1 MEITFNGSPGPSVGV
16 ELELQIID
24 PETKNLVSGASR
36 IIERSHDE
44 QHVKPELIES
54 TIELNTNVCQN
65 VAEIRREL
73 TTRVGQLLTVC
84 DDLGYELVSAGTHP
98 FAEWSEQQVT
108 PKDRY
113 QMLVDRCQWPARR
126 LMIFGLHV
134 HVGVENGE
142 KAIAVFNSLSSYL
155 PHLLALSASS
165 PFFDNLD
172 TGLASCRVKIFES
185 LPTAGIP
192 YRLLSWAEFQ
202 RLMTT
207 LVNSKTIETI
217 REIWWDIRPHPDFG
231 TVEVRMC
238 DGMPTLDEVVSMTA
252 LIQSLVVWLGDQY
265 DEGTLPP
272 LPRYWIVRENKWRAA
287 RWSTEAE
294 TIVDEDG
301 NLKSLSDSIERLV
314 AEVAPV
320 SRRLGCADEL
330 AGIRGILARGP
341 SHVRQRRVYGET
353 QDFKKVM
360 ESLVR
365 EFRESIT

>member
-1 MEITFNGSPGPSVGV
+1 MCHS
-16 ELELQIID
+16 
-24 PETKNLVSGASR
+24 
-36 IIERSHDE
+36 
-44 QHVKPELIES
+44 
-54 TIELNTNVCQN
+54 

-84 DDLGYELVSAGTHP
+84 DDLGYELASAGTHP

-126 LMIFGLHV
+126 LM
-134 HVGVENGE
+134 
-142 KAIAVFNSLSSYL
+142 
-155 PHLLALSASS
+155 
-165 PFFDNLD
+165 
-172 TGLASCRVKIFES
+172 IFES

-252 LIQSLVVWLGDQY
+252 LIQSLVVWLGDRY

-294 TIVDEDG
+294 IIVDEDG
-301 NLKSLSDSIERLV
+301 NLESLSDSIERLV